1 MHRDPFPFHHK
12 SFLIDQMPRYT
23 SLGGPNAPLEQAVFH
38 KRVWADD
45 HGSLGKGLTTT
56 CNIQENVL
64 DLQGRYH
71 VMFASLSL
79 VALTAWLFAYIYASL
94 ARRSSDSSSSLH
106 STPICF
112 FRMIKFCSSDGHLFS
127 P

>member
-56 CNIQENVL
+56 CNIQENVKKQIGVECNDDEL
-64 DLQGRYH
+64 SEDLR
-71 VMFASLSL
+71 
-79 VALTAWLFAYIYASL
+79 
-94 ARRSSDSSSSLH
+94 ARDA
-106 STPICF
+106 
-112 FRMIKFCSSDGHLFS
+112 
-127 P
+127 